1 MKEAKALMEE
11 MRRGLQLAYPG
22 ESIQASTWRVSV
34 DKDETWWRRIHACL
48 AVIDRA
54 SAMYPPIGEFAA
66 YVRSMTDDL
75 DIYVDI
81 LLGVIDD
88 RLPKIMS
95 NRPTH
100 RARIPEGLAEASE
113 LLGLPLP

>member
-1 MKEAKALMEE
+1 MEE
-11 MRRGLQLAYPG
+11 MRRGLWLAYPD

-54 SAMYPPIGEFAA
+54 STMYPPIGEFAA
-66 YVRSMTDDL
+66 YARSETDDL
-75 DIYVDI
+75 DAYVD
-81 LLGVIDD
+81 LVLSVIDS
-88 RLPKIMS
+88 RIPKIMS

-100 RARIPEGLAEASE
+100 RTRIPEGLAEASE